1 MDNKKLLVCKVKVQQ
16 LKNYIHMTTIGLE
29 NFHIKYDTS
38 KIMQQKI
45 KENFEEKTREYYYNM
60 DMVRPSDR

>member
-1 MDNKKLLVCKVKVQQ
+1 MDNKKLLVYKVKVPQ
-16 LKNYIHMTTIGLE
+16 LKNYIHMTKIGLE
-29 NFHIKYDTS
+29 QFHIKYDVS

-45 KENFEEKTREYYYNM
+45 KENSEEKIREYYYNM